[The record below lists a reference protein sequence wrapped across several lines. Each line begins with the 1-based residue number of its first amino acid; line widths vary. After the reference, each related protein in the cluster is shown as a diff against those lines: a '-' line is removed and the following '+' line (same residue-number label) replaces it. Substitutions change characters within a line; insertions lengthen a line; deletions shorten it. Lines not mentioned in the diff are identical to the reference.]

1 MEAWSS
7 ELYFR
12 GGNDM
17 NKNGLMNNLATVT
30 KSIWKG
36 AKKRSPEILTGVGIA
51 GMVMS
56 TVLAVRATP
65 KALTL
70 IAVKKEELQVEALD
84 GKETVKAAGKCY
96 IPAAAVAVVSIA
108 CLVGA
113 SSKNLRRNA
122 ALATAYSLSEST
134 LKEYQEKVIETIG
147 EEQEE
152 TIRKKVYEDRVDK
165 GYLRDAVLI
174 DAGGDDA
181 FYDPKSGRLFK
192 CKKSLI
198 DAAVNEINRVL
209 RDERYQL
216 VNDFYEELGLEPTD
230 LGAIAGWSLDYGYLE
245 ISYEPF
251 MRDDG
256 TVITTL
262 EYDII
267 PIIGRSNYIYA

>member
-1 MEAWSS
+1 
-7 ELYFR
+7 
-12 GGNDM
+12 M